1 MDNMDWLILKTL
13 QEEKSAIK
21 TAARCNMSQPAV
33 MYRLNKME
41 EEFSVN
47 LFTRSN
53 HGISFTSAGERLLLH
68 SDRMLQQYS
77 DLKDFVRSTA
87 SDLVGTINI
96 GATSSFTNLF
106 FPHLLQKFR
115 QQYSNI
121 QVQFFCGKSDELL
134 AKLERREISIGIIRG
149 AHEWNGG
156 KYTITRE
163 PIMIA
168 SSSPIEME
176 ALPYTPY
183 INYRADPLLQ
193 SQINNWWVGLYGE
206 CQPNTIIYAYDTQS
220 CLSFVESGLGFSIM
234 PAMRLKQSPNLYKK
248 VLTTADGANIL
259 RETNLFFHSD
269 ITELD
274 AYNAFL
280 TFFMKEIKFMD
291 LSFT

>member
-1 MDNMDWLILKTL
+1 MDWQIVKVLR
-13 QEEKSAIK
+13 EEKSAIK

-41 EEFSVN
+41 EEFGVI
-47 LFTRSN
+47 LFSRSN
-53 HGISFTSAGERLLLH
+53 HGISFTSAGERLLLY
-68 SDRMLQQYS
+68 SDKMLQQYS
-77 DLKDFVRSTA
+77 DIKDYVRSA
-87 SDLVGTINI
+87 GSDLVGTISI

-115 QQYSNI
+115 QQYSKI
-121 QVQFFCGKSDELL
+121 QLQFFCGKSDELL

-156 KYTITRE
+156 KYTIARE

-168 SSSPIEME
+168 SSTPIDME
-176 ALPYTPY
+176 ALPHIPY

-193 SQINNWWVGLYGE
+193 SQINSWWAGLYGD

-220 CLSFVESGLGFSIM
+220 CLSFVECGLGFSIM
-234 PAMRLKQSPNLYKK
+234 PAIRLAQSPNIYKK
-248 VLTTADGANIL
+248 ALTKADGSHIL
-259 RETNLFFHSD
+259 RETHLFYHQD

-280 TFFMKEIKFMD
+280 TFFLNEIKYMD
-291 LSFT
+291 FSFS